1 MGDSWYAYQNEL
13 GKASF
18 QHDMANGD
26 FKELTRR
33 TASNKILR
41 DKPFDIAK
49 NPKYDGYQHG
59 LVSMVCNFFDKKL
72 RLRVQINLL
81 VEKLKIW
88 ICLIKNQQKNYNI
101 CGADIT
107 DMQLINSFNK
117 GIRFLC
123 VIDIFSRH
131 AWVIPFKD
139 KRGIKIINAFQ
150 KNLEESNRK
159 PNKICADKDSEWY
172 HRSMKSWLE
181 KMA

>member
-33 TASNKILR
+33 TASNKIMR

-59 LVSMVCNFFDKKL
+59 LVSM
-72 RLRVQINLL
+72 

>member
-33 TASNKILR
+33 TASNKIMR

-59 LVSMVCNFFDKKL
+59 LVSM
-72 RLRVQINLL
+72 

-159 PNKICADKDSEWY
+159 PNNICADKDSEW
-172 HRSMKSWLE
+172 
-181 KMA
+181 

>member
-1 MGDSWYAYQNEL
+1 
-13 GKASF
+13 
-18 QHDMANGD
+18 
-26 FKELTRR
+26 
-33 TASNKILR
+33 
-41 DKPFDIAK
+41 
-49 NPKYDGYQHG
+49 
-59 LVSMVCNFFDKKL
+59 
-72 RLRVQINLL
+72 
-81 VEKLKIW
+81 
-88 ICLIKNQQKNYNI
+88 
-101 CGADIT
+101 
-107 DMQLINSFNK
+107 MQLISSFNK

-150 KNLEESNRK
+150 KKLEESNRK